1 MAYLVFC
8 IINVI
13 IGGRNCVYSSSSSS
27 SNTEPYPN
35 PQRDRNDGSSSS
47 DPPSCRTTH
56 SCGSCLLPTNEED
69 NAPFTLYRHP
79 SSFPSSLSS
88 PNCTTPHWHVQPYGA
103 SAGAGAGAGAGA
115 SNGRLQLILIHCPR
129 PGHLVVE
136 PGVKYCRTAVV
147 AIMTLS
153 CCLPP
158 TVPHKYACLIF

>member
-79 SSFPSSLSS
+79 SSSPAPSAPPTARLLIGMCN
-88 PNCTTPHWHVQPYGA
+88 PMGRQQVQELGQVQV
-103 SAGAGAGAGAGA
+103 
-115 SNGRLQLILIHCPR
+115 LL
-129 PGHLVVE
+129 
-136 PGVKYCRTAVV
+136 TAV
-147 AIMTLS
+147 AIDFDS
-153 CCLPP
+153 LPS
-158 TVPHKYACLIF
+158 AWSSGSGAEG